1 MILPERLR
9 KMIME
14 PARPLPLKDIH
25 IDDSYWNRYTALIPR
40 VVLPYQ
46 WEILNDRVP
55 GAAPSYCLANFRIAA
70 GDAEGER
77 RGTCFQDSDA
87 AKWLEA
93 AAYSLALHP
102 DPELEKHADEVI
114 DLIGRSQCEDGYLNT
129 YFTLTEKGSR
139 WSNLAEGHELYCAG
153 HLVEAAVAYYEATGK
168 DRLLKTVCRYADL
181 IDRVFGP
188 GEDQLHGY
196 PGHPEIELAL
206 VRLYRV
212 TGEKRYLELARYFV
226 ETRGSHPNWFLEEM
240 ARPDFRPIFGELRG
254 YDPRYSQSHL
264 PVRQQKTAEGHAVR
278 AVYLY
283 CAMADLA
290 GEYGDGELL
299 EVCKTLWRNITERR
313 MFITGGI
320 GSSGFWERF
329 TVDYDLPN
337 DSSYSETCASIGLAL
352 FGLRMSRIC
361 ADASYI
367 DTVERALYNTVR
379 AGISMEGDRYF
390 YVNPLEVWPDICMEH
405 TSRAH
410 VKPVRQ
416 KWFDVA
422 CCPTNV
428 ARTFTSLGQYI
439 YSIADGALYINLFI
453 QNDTVFTLSGKS
465 VSLSLTTDY
474 PRTGNLRIG
483 VTAADAEFCLLLRI
497 PGFAERFTITVN
509 GAPAEYGVDR
519 GYCRIFRTW
528 SHDEVAVSFDIRP
541 RILYANP
548 LVRAN
553 CGKIALARGPEV
565 YCLEEADNGG
575 NLSAVYLDPETPL
588 EEIWRED
595 LLGGT
600 MLVRCGGKRLTA
612 PDTPAS
618 FSETGKGHFEDITV
632 TAVPYGSWCNR
643 TPGEMIVWIHELF
656 VK

>member
-1 MILPERLR
+1 
-9 KMIME
+9 ME
-14 PARPLPLKDIH
+14 SAHPLPLKNIH
-25 IDDSYWNRYTALIPR
+25 IDDPYWNRYTALITE

-77 RGTCFQDSDA
+77 KGVCFQDSDA
-87 AKWLEA
+87 GKWLEA
-93 AAYSLALHP
+93 VAYSLAIRP
-102 DPELEKHADEVI
+102 NPELEKYADEVI

-129 YFTLTEKGSR
+129 YFTLVEREGR
-139 WSNLAEGHELYCAG
+139 WSNLTEGHELYCAG
-153 HLVEAAVAYYEATGK
+153 HLMEAAVAYYEATGK
-168 DRLLKTVCRYADL
+168 DKLLTILCRYADL
-181 IDRVFGP
+181 ISRIFGP

-206 VRLYRV
+206 VRLYHV
-212 TGEKRYLELARYFV
+212 TGQKRYLELAGYFV
-226 ETRGSHPNWFLEEM
+226 ETRGQSPNWFLEEM
-240 ARPDFRPIFGELRG
+240 AKPGFRPIFREIQD

-264 PVRQQKTAEGHAVR
+264 PVRQQSTAEGHAVR

-290 GEYGDGELL
+290 GEYGDEKLL
-299 EVCKTLWRNITERR
+299 ETCKTLWRNITEKR

-329 TVDYDLPN
+329 TADYDLPN
-337 DSSYSETCASIGLAL
+337 DSNYSETCASIGLAL
-352 FGLRMSRIC
+352 FGLRMSRIT
-361 ADASYI
+361 ADGSYI

-390 YVNPLEVWPDICMEH
+390 YVNPLEVWPDICMDH
-405 TSRAH
+405 TSRSH

-439 YSIADGALYINLFI
+439 YSISGDTLYVNLFI
-453 QNDTVFTLSGKS
+453 QNDAVFTLSGKS
-465 VSLSLTTDY
+465 VSLSLRTDY
-474 PRTGNLRIG
+474 PRTGNLGISIR
-483 VTAADAEFCLLLRI
+483 AADAEFCLLIRI
-497 PGFAERFTITVN
+497 PGFTERFTVAVN
-509 GAPAEYGVDR
+509 GAPVEYGVDR
-519 GYCRIFRTW
+519 GYCRLSRIRN
-528 SHDEVAVSFDIRP
+528 HDEITVSFDVRP
-541 RILYANP
+541 KIVYANP

-553 CGKIALARGPEV
+553 GGKIALVRGPEV
-565 YCLEEADNGG
+565 YCLEEADNGK
-575 NLSAVYLDPETPL
+575 NLSALYLDPKTAL

-600 MLVRCGGKRLTA
+600 MLIRCGGKRLSA
-612 PDTPAS
+612 PDMIAS
-618 FSETGKGHFEDITV
+618 FSEADNRRFEDVTI

-656 VK
+656 GS

>member
-9 KMIME
+9 NMIME
-14 PARPLPLKDIH
+14 STRPLPLKDIR
-25 IDDSYWNRYTALIPR
+25 IDDPFWNRYITLITR

-87 AKWLEA
+87 GKWLEA

-114 DLIGRSQCEDGYLNT
+114 DLISRSQCEDGYLNT
-129 YFTLTEKGSR
+129 YFTLTEKGGR
-139 WSNLAEGHELYCAG
+139 WSNLTEGHELYCAG
-153 HLVEAAVAYYEATGK
+153 HLIEAAVAYYEATGK

-181 IDRVFGP
+181 IARIFGP
-188 GEDQLHGY
+188 GDDQIHGY

-206 VRLYRV
+206 VRLYHV
-212 TGEKRYLELARYFV
+212 TGQRRYLELARYFV
-226 ETRGSHPNWFLEEM
+226 ETRGHRPNRFLEEM
-240 ARPDFRPIFGELRG
+240 ARPDFRPIFRELRG

-290 GEYGDGELL
+290 GEYNDEELL
-299 EVCKTLWRNITERR
+299 EACKTLWRNITERR
-313 MFITGGI
+313 MFVTGGI
-320 GSSGFWERF
+320 GSSGFLERF
-329 TVDYDLPN
+329 TADYDLPN
-337 DSSYSETCASIGLAL
+337 DSNYSETCASIGLAL
-352 FGLRMSRIC
+352 FGLRMSRTS

-379 AGISMEGDRYF
+379 AGISLEGDRYF
-390 YVNPLEVWPDICMEH
+390 YVNPLEVWPGICMDH

-439 YSIADGALYINLFI
+439 YSVSDDALYVNLFI
-453 QNDTVFTLSGKS
+453 RNETVFTVSGKA
-465 VSLSLTTDY
+465 VSLSLETDY
-474 PRTGNLRIG
+474 PRTGNLRIH
-483 VTAADAEFCLLLRI
+483 VAAADAGFCLSVRI
-497 PGFAERFTITVN
+497 PGFAEHFTVALN
-509 GAPAEYGVDR
+509 GAPAEYGIDR
-519 GYCRIFRTW
+519 GYCRISRIW
-528 SHDEVAVSFDIRP
+528 GNDEVAVSFDIRP
-541 RILYANP
+541 KILYANP

-553 CGKIALARGPEV
+553 CGKIAITRGPEL
-565 YCLEEADNGG
+565 YCLEETDNGK
-575 NLSAVYLDPETPL
+575 NLSAIYLGPETPL

-600 MLVRCGGKRLTA
+600 MLVRCKGKRLVA
-612 PDTPAS
+612 PDMTAS
-618 FSETGKGHFEDITV
+618 FSEADKRHFEDITV

-643 TPGEMIVWIHELF
+643 TPGEMILWIHELF
-656 VK
+656 GG